1 MMPRPDAN
9 LTQTEIILDHAWDT
23 WEARQGKRR
32 ASWPAWAG
40 FLLSAAV
47 VIFTAGILR
56 GDVASATDRSIKNE
70 KRIEILEGERATLAR
85 IEAKVDILMEER
97 SR

>member
-1 MMPRPDAN
+1 MPLPDAN
-9 LTQTEIILDHAWDT
+9 LTQTEIILDRAWET

-47 VIFTAGILR
+47 VIFTAGVLR
-56 GDVASATDRSIKNE
+56 GDVANANDRSIKNE

>member
-1 MMPRPDAN
+1 MPRPDAN
-9 LTQTEIILDHAWDT
+9 KTQTEIILDHAWDT

-56 GDVASATDRSIKNE
+56 GDVANANDRSIKNE
-70 KRIEILEGERATLAR
+70 NRIEVLEADRAAIAR

-97 SR
+97 KK